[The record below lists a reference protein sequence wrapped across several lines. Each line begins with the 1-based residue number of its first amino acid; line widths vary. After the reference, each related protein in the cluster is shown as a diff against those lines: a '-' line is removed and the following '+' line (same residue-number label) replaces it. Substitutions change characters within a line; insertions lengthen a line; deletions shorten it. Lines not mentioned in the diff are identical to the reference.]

1 MLNKVKKDDAHE
13 SFEKFLLP
21 LVQQQPEIFGRHA
34 QEFGGSNASTV
45 LLNLAHR
52 MASLIMAYGFGICPP
67 LKCSMPRIAA

>member
-1 MLNKVKKDDAHE
+1 MLNKVEKDDAHE
-13 SFEKFLLP
+13 SFKKFLLP

-67 LKCSMPRIAA
+67 LKCSMPRLAA